1 MKVLFATDGS
11 THAFAA
17 LKALVDR
24 FDWFR
29 DDVDLTL
36 INVHPALPYR
46 RAAAWVGKESIAKYY
61 EEEGDAALKSSVDE
75 LTRRGIA
82 YKTDKRV
89 GDAARIIVAATR
101 DGAFDLIAMGTQ
113 GHTALAT
120 LMLGSVSAKVIAE
133 TPVPV
138 LLLR

>member
-46 RAAAWVGKESIAKYY
+46 RAAAWVGK
-61 EEEGDAALKSSVDE
+61 
-75 LTRRGIA
+75 
-82 YKTDKRV
+82 
-89 GDAARIIVAATR
+89 
-101 DGAFDLIAMGTQ
+101 
-113 GHTALAT
+113 
-120 LMLGSVSAKVIAE
+120 
-133 TPVPV
+133 
-138 LLLR
+138 